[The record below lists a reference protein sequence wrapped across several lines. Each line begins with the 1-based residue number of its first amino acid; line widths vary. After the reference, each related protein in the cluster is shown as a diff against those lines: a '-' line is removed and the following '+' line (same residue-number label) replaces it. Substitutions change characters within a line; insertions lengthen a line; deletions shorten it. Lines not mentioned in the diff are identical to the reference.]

1 MNISQQILNFLPAVA
16 VILGLLVCFFG
27 HRIFRFV
34 LAIIGFVIGASFVAG
49 FGYTLTDGKDIAVIL
64 LAAIAG
70 GLIGAVL
77 LLFLYSAGVFLMGAV
92 FGILLFSGILVVIDI
107 STAPVAYIVPALL
120 GGTAAL
126 LLQRFMIVLITSFT
140 GAWAAVMG
148 ALYLLIG
155 NFNPL
160 EPEFI
165 NSIDDVQTYRIVFSW
180 LALGVLGFVVQ
191 FIIFP
196 KKIKTSDAVE
206 HSNEEQASET
216 NSRSKN

>member
-1 MNISQQILNFLPAVA
+1 VNVSPQIFNFLPAAA
-16 VILGLLVCFFG
+16 VLLGLLVCFFG
-27 HRIFRFV
+27 YRIFRFV

-49 FGYTLTDGKDIAVIL
+49 FGYTLTDGKEIAVIL
-64 LAAIAG
+64 IAAIAG

-92 FGILLFSGILVVIDI
+92 FGILLFSGILVLIDI
-107 STAPVAYIVPALL
+107 SIAPFVYIVPVLL

-148 ALYLLIG
+148 ALYLLNS

-160 EPEFI
+160 EPEFM
-165 NSIDDVQTYRIVFSW
+165 NSISDIQTYRIVFSW
-180 LALGVLGFVVQ
+180 LALGILGFVTQ
-191 FIIFP
+191 YIIFP

-206 HSNEEQASET
+206 HSNEEKVSEA
-216 NSRSKN
+216 NNRSKS